1 MRTVNEEARQAKK
14 IELMEKCYDCYAE
27 NGLSGVGI
35 KTIAKA
41 CGCNAATLYLY
52 FENLDDLIIK
62 STAYCMAKVEDDF
75 MAKAPADQKMLFALL
90 RKYHI
95 GRRKSMARSI
105 G

>member
-14 IELMEKCYDCYAE
+14 NELMGKCYDCYAE

-52 FENLDDLIIK
+52 FENLDD
-62 STAYCMAKVEDDF
+62 T
-75 MAKAPADQKMLFALL
+75 
-90 RKYHI
+90 
-95 GRRKSMARSI
+95 
-105 G
+105 